1 MSSTV
6 EPSSTFET
14 VAIERSRWMP
24 ARIAEDE
31 GAAGPFSIELY
42 LKYYRIRNRAAML
55 PKEAIDQHDR
65 ALAELQSKLSKIM
78 LQRSQNDIHNSSL
91 PEKTTYVIGCDM
103 TQPQRA
109 AYNYEANRLLW

>member
-1 MSSTV
+1 MNELTCSFKEPKRISSKV

-31 GAAGPFSIELY
+31 GATGPFSIELY

-55 PKEAIDQHDR
+55 PKKAIGF
-65 ALAELQSKLSKIM
+65 I
-78 LQRSQNDIHNSSL
+78 I
-91 PEKTTYVIGCDM
+91 IGCTLGLSHIASDDISGLLR
-103 TQPQRA
+103 QRGIVDVIL
-109 AYNYEANRLLW
+109 RSL